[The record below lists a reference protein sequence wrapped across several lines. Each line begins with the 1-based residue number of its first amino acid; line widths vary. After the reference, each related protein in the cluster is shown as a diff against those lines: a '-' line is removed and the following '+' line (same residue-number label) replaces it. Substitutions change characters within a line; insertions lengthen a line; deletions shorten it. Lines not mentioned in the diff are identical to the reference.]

1 MFAIRRI
8 AMIVTIALVA
18 AACGAGT
25 TTDEAEP
32 ATREFVVQGEESLPD
47 SVVTA
52 PTTSASEG
60 TAGAA
65 ESEVED
71 PSAFVSTTDTVPQN
85 EDEGSAITG
94 LFEAL
99 AVFASCLEDEGYDFI
114 GRPDPTL
121 EADDAVNDA
130 GYIDALTK
138 CAAVSQIIEA
148 FEAQQSES
156 DSLDTEGIE
165 TRNRQLVYWTD
176 CMVGRG
182 WTIGTIATDERGLN
196 SPTELAAPDGQSLID
211 SPDLGECATIAGA
224 AYDDELAQAGAAQE
238 GDTEGN
244 DE

>member
-1 MFAIRRI
+1 
-8 AMIVTIALVA
+8 MIVTIALVA

-25 TTDEAEP
+25 TTDEAET
-32 ATREFVVQGEESLPD
+32 AAREFVVQGEESLSD

-52 PTTSASEG
+52 PTTSAAEG

-71 PSAFVSTTDTVPQN
+71 PSAFVSTADTVPQN
-85 EDEGSAITG
+85 EEEGSAITG

-99 AVFASCLEDEGYDFI
+99 AVFASCLDDEGYEFI

-121 EADDAVNDA
+121 EADDPVNDA

-138 CAAVSQIIEA
+138 CAAVSQIIQALET
-148 FEAQQSES
+148 QQAES
-156 DSLDTEGIE
+156 DNLDTEGIE

-196 SPTELAAPDGQSLID
+196 SPTELDPPAGQSFID

-224 AYDDELAQAGAAQE
+224 AYDDELAQE
-238 GDTEGN
+238 GNTEGN